1 MQLTLEVISAN
12 GDLLGSNRRKTVG
25 AEGAQIGR
33 SKESDW
39 VINDQYISRIH
50 ARVRCVNGAF
60 YVEGLG
66 RNPLSI
72 NDPEQTIPNNEPHL
86 LRNGDRF
93 FLDQY
98 EIRAT
103 VSS

>member
-1 MQLTLEVISAN
+1 MLLTLEVISPN

-25 AEGAQIGR
+25 PEGAQIGR

-60 YVEGLG
+60 YLEGLG
-66 RNPLSI
+66 RNPLAI
-72 NDPEQTIPNNEPHL
+72 NDPESTIANNEPHL

-93 FLDQY
+93 FLDQ
-98 EIRAT
+98 
-103 VSS
+103 